1 MGICSQGA
9 VRTKLAMDMSLWG
22 PAYLKERS
30 RRPSRIPASCKVRRK
45 DGGATCLSRG
55 KDSLDRVFFLKL
67 SLDKEKDAAIFWIE
81 CGIKER
87 NRDGS
92 KISGE
97 GFFVVDFG
105 TLLEEKSRDMSANAL
120 WDAHFKA
127 CCKFNLLVNN
137 CLCEHL
143 RHVGQGPNYIY
154 GCTHK
159 KACNSTVCFA
169 HLHKNCV
176 DFP

>member
-1 MGICSQGA
+1 
-9 VRTKLAMDMSLWG
+9 
-22 PAYLKERS
+22 
-30 RRPSRIPASCKVRRK
+30 
-45 DGGATCLSRG
+45 
-55 KDSLDRVFFLKL
+55 VFFLKL
-67 SLDKEKDAAIFWIE
+67 SLDKKKDAAIFWIE
-81 CGIKER
+81 RGIKPR
-87 NRDGS
+87 NRDGG

-97 GFFVVDFG
+97 GFVRFE
-105 TLLEEKSRDMSANAL
+105 TILEERSRDMSANAL

-127 CCKFNLLVNN
+127 CCKFTSLVNN

-143 RHVGQGPNYIY
+143 RHMEQGPNYIY
-154 GCTHK
+154 GCIYK